1 MKILLKESQFKKLV
15 EAMSLTDKS
24 TEANYDALAK
34 NREQEIGSENELM
47 EIYDDIIEMSNYLER
62 KMHNLAVSPNAA
74 YKIKYLYIDPK
85 RKDKN
90 DYRGAQYS
98 DVETLCGLINS
109 SPDAVDAFL
118 YSPQNEEEQKVKNNI
133 IAWFKYAKNSDLL
146 KYAPNLTK
154 SLSLLKQYN
163 LSKKS

>member
-62 KMHNLAVSPNAA
+62 KSTNRS
-74 YKIKYLYIDPK
+74 YL
-85 RKDKN
+85 
-90 DYRGAQYS
+90 
-98 DVETLCGLINS
+98 
-109 SPDAVDAFL
+109 F
-118 YSPQNEEEQKVKNNI
+118 
-133 IAWFKYAKNSDLL
+133 
-146 KYAPNLTK
+146 
-154 SLSLLKQYN
+154 
-163 LSKKS
+163 